1 MKKIVYSLM
10 IMSLFISCGKEKE
23 KATPIKKEDVITKSD
38 KKLLKA
44 AQDFFEPLEITH
56 KADNPVNEA
65 KVKLGKILY
74 HDTRVSK
81 DGNISCNSCHGLETF
96 GVDNKAF
103 SPGDTGELGGR
114 NSPTSF
120 NAANHFV
127 QFWDGRAADVEE
139 QAGGPVLNPVEHN
152 IPSEKF
158 LIDRLKKVK
167 GYQNLFKEA
176 FPNENNPIT
185 FENFK
190 KAIGC
195 FEREE
200 LITPSRFDEFLK
212 GNIKALSKNE
222 RKGLQTFIDLKCTDC
237 HQGSNV
243 GGSMYQKFGV
253 IKPDYWTYTKSNKID
268 SGRYQETKNED
279 DLFMFKV
286 PTLRNVEKTGP
297 YFHDGSVADLEEAIK
312 IMGTVQLGREIGKK
326 NIREI
331 KTFLSALT
339 QDIPENVKQFPVE
352 LNSEEFK

>member
-1 MKKIVYSLM
+1 MKKIVFTLLATSL
-10 IMSLFISCGKEKE
+10 LISCGKEE
-23 KATPIKKEDVITKSD
+23 KKSTPVKQEDVITKSD
-38 KKLLKA
+38 KQLLKD
-44 AQDFFEPLEITH
+44 AQGFFEPLEIKH
-56 KADNPVNEA
+56 KADNPVNDA

-81 DGNISCNSCHGLETF
+81 EGNISCNSCHGLETF
-96 GVDNKAF
+96 GVDNKPF

-120 NAANHFV
+120 NAAGHFV

-158 LIDRLKKVK
+158 LMDRLGKVK
-167 GYQNLFKEA
+167 GYQVLFKEA
-176 FPNENNPIT
+176 FPDEANPIT

-190 KAIGC
+190 KAIGS

-200 LITPSRFDEFLK
+200 LMTPSRFDEFLK
-212 GNIKALSKNE
+212 GDIKALSKKE
-222 RKGLQTFIDLKCTDC
+222 RQGLKTFIDLKCTDC
-237 HQGSNV
+237 HQGSNI
-243 GGSMYQKFGV
+243 GGSMYQRFGL
-253 IKPDYWTYTKSNKID
+253 IKPDYWTYTKSNAID

-297 YFHDGSVADLEEAIK
+297 YFHDGSVKDLDEAIR

-326 NIREI
+326 NVREI
-331 KTFLSALT
+331 KTFLSTLT
-339 QDIPENVKQFPVE
+339 QDIPEDVKQFPEE
-352 LNSEEFK
+352 LNSEDFK

>member
-1 MKKIVYSLM
+1 MKKVVVFLITITLM
-10 IMSLFISCGKEKE
+10 VSCGKEKKSDPAE
-23 KATPIKKEDVITKSD
+23 QKDLITKND
-38 KKLLKA
+38 KELLKN
-44 AQDFFEPLEITH
+44 AQKFFEPLEIIH
-56 KADNPVNEA
+56 KADNPVNDV

-81 DGNISCNSCHGLETF
+81 EGNISCNSCHGLETF
-96 GVDNKAF
+96 GVDNKPF

-114 NSPTSF
+114 NSPTTF

-152 IPSEKF
+152 IPTEQF
-158 LIDRLKKVK
+158 LIDRLSKIK
-167 GYQNLFKEA
+167 GYQTLFKEA
-176 FPNENNPIT
+176 FPDEANPLT

-195 FEREE
+195 FEREK
-200 LITPSRFDEFLK
+200 LMTPSRFDEFLK
-212 GNIKALSKNE
+212 GDITALSKKA
-222 RKGLQTFIDLKCTDC
+222 RQGLKTFIDLKCTDC

-253 IKPDYWTYTKSNKID
+253 MVPEYWKHTKSNKID
-268 SGRYQETKNED
+268 SGRYQETKNTD

-297 YFHDGSVADLEEAIK
+297 YLHDGSVESLDEVIK
-312 IMGTVQLGREIGKK
+312 IMGTVQLGREIGEK

-331 KTFLSALT
+331 KTFLSTLT
-339 QDIPENVKQFPVE
+339 QDIPSDVKQFPEE